1 MPQMLPL
8 QVLLT
13 FLCGQSDKSLP
24 PKHPCIL

>member
-24 PKHPCIL
+24 PKLPCIL